1 MDYRGV
7 LLVGMIGA
15 AALVGALAA
24 CDAPDPGQVTFIER
38 PKGSSGELTSGG
50 PGGPTVEAGVMDEGG
65 TVMME
70 GGSEGGP
77 AGDPVFGTTAFAA
90 GTPSGGPAK
99 GNANHSKFAN
109 NDPSGQ
115 DCVVAGCHLDARPW
129 AFAGTL
135 YTDATGTARVPAAE
149 IRVTGPDG
157 KLYGSTFSDPDG
169 NFWIELSDPK
179 VPAGSR
185 VGVRTA
191 TKQMEMAGAI
201 GGAQVGCQSTACHGA
216 GNPGKVFLA
225 P

>member
-70 GGSEGGP
+70 GGSEGGGP
-77 AGDPVFGTTAFAA
+77 VGDPVFGTTAFAA
-90 GTPSGGPAK
+90 GQAGPPVRVAKAANAAHNGDASGK
-99 GNANHSKFAN
+99 
-109 NDPSGQ
+109 
-115 DCVVAGCHLDARPW
+115 DCIVAGCHLDARPW
-129 AFAGTL
+129 AFGGTL
-135 YTDATGTARVPAAE
+135 YTDTAGTARTAAAE
-149 IRVTGPDG
+149 IRITGPDG
-157 KLYGSTFSDPDG
+157 KLYASTYSDVDG
-169 NFWIELSDPK
+169 NFWFETSDPK

-191 TKQMEMAGAI
+191 TKQMDMNGTI

-216 GNPGKVFLA
+216 GSPGKVYLK
-225 P
+225 